1 MRDIIEKFIFKVT
14 NKLINTMKRETI
26 WEYKIRVKQEAKDT
40 LALAKKQ
47 EAERQLKKQQK

>member
-1 MRDIIEKFIFKVT
+1 
-14 NKLINTMKRETI
+14 MKRETI

-47 EAERQLKKQQK
+47 EAERLAKKKQNEQK

>member
-1 MRDIIEKFIFKVT
+1 MRDIIEKFIFKIT

-26 WEYKIRVKQEAKDT
+26 WEYKIRVKQEAKET

>member
-1 MRDIIEKFIFKVT
+1 
-14 NKLINTMKRETI
+14 MKKETI

-47 EAERQLKKQQK
+47 EAERLAKQKQQK

>member
-1 MRDIIEKFIFKVT
+1 
-14 NKLINTMKRETI
+14 MKRETI

-47 EAERQLKKQQK
+47 EEERKKKQQK

>member
-1 MRDIIEKFIFKVT
+1 
-14 NKLINTMKRETI
+14 MKRETI

-47 EAERQLKKQQK
+47 EAEKLAKQKQQK